1 MFRRKKRPQL
11 AKNIIAESQRVIE
24 FGEDASYAL
33 GSTADLVFRNR
44 LCREPREVVPDRRD
58 LRIKIGDLARHG

>member
-1 MFRRKKRPQL
+1 MTWQGREEKAWRSGPRQGVLMFRRKKRPQL

-33 GSTADLVFRNR
+33 GST
-44 LCREPREVVPDRRD
+44 PD
-58 LRIKIGDLARHG
+58 

>member
-1 MFRRKKRPQL
+1 MTWQGREEKAWRSGPRQGVLMFRRKKRPQL

-33 GSTADLVFRNR
+33 GSTAD
-44 LCREPREVVPDRRD
+44 
-58 LRIKIGDLARHG
+58 